1 MKKKISNSQELNHY
15 YNLVNTKL
23 KKYSEMDIS
32 PESIAKYLAP
42 GTQNFNNFI
51 SEDDDLKDVDGI
63 EVVLKDIIQDT
74 YAAFK
79 DGLFK
84 KIQKG
89 YVKKFENYAINE
101 NIFNFETNEEDVKHH
116 QKALADI
123 YKTSLSYID
132 IIRKDIHLYY
142 VNDEGIIRNVMVFT
156 QEELDK
162 VKENILKELVN
173 STKNKYYLF
182 NDIHAIGFE
191 INKKIKIED
200 ILNYDKLKGLLNKEI
215 TEDDVVETIA
225 ANYGGLNL
233 EVKSHKKTNLNSK
246 NYYLFEVD
254 A

>member
-1 MKKKISNSQELNHY
+1 MKKKISNSKELNHY

-23 KKYSEMDIS
+23 KKYSDMNIS
-32 PESIAKYLAP
+32 PESMAKYLAP

-89 YVKKFENYAINE
+89 SVQKFENYAINE
-101 NIFNFETNEEDVKHH
+101 SIFDFETSEEDIKHH
-116 QKALADI
+116 EKALADI
-123 YKTSLSYID
+123 YKSNLSYIN
-132 IIRKDIHLYY
+132 IVRKDIHLYS
-142 VNDEGIIRNVMVFT
+142 VNDDGVMKQAIIFT
-156 QEELDK
+156 AKELK
-162 VKENILKELVN
+162 RVKENMLKELIN
-173 STKNKYYLF
+173 STRNKYYLF

-191 INKKIKIED
+191 IEKKIKLED
-200 ILNYDKLKGLLNKEI
+200 ILNYDILKELLDTQI
-215 TEDDVVETIA
+215 TDDDVVETIA
-225 ANYGGLNL
+225 ANTGLDI
-233 EVKSHKKTNLNSK
+233 EVKFNKKTKLNSVE
-246 NYYLFEVD
+246 YYLFELIS